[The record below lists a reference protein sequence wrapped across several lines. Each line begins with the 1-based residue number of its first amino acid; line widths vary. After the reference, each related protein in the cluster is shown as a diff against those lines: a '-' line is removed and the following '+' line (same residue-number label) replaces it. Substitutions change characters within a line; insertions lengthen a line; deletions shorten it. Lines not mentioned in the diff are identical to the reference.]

1 MGPVRQNPI
10 QRTVRSVHMC
20 VHCTVHNCYTQCIA
34 QNRPDNFPSYPL
46 HNHHCS
52 DDVYLREGEKQLSG
66 RIATVILADNC
77 FSPLQGS
84 RPHIFNRQ
92 KIQGDHS
99 PQTISARGIGHC
111 SRKIISWKQGPI
123 SRKFR
128 AIGQAYFSYHLLVFS
143 LDNIRTPWG
152 DAPSLVPY
160 FSAFIIHEIYIFVC
174 QCVEPLRRLSLYV
187 LPIDSGSTKN
197 EIFIPPNFQGWGK
210 KFRKQVLT

>member
-1 MGPVRQNPI
+1 MGFYESNDPTDSVKALKGVVVLRIGFNPTRSTSPCYNTTHACNIQSYRKCIHTQKWIHSEMGPVRQNPI

-92 KIQGDHS
+92 KI
-99 PQTISARGIGHC
+99 
-111 SRKIISWKQGPI
+111 
-123 SRKFR
+123 
-128 AIGQAYFSYHLLVFS
+128 
-143 LDNIRTPWG
+143 
-152 DAPSLVPY
+152 
-160 FSAFIIHEIYIFVC
+160 
-174 QCVEPLRRLSLYV
+174 
-187 LPIDSGSTKN
+187 
-197 EIFIPPNFQGWGK
+197 
-210 KFRKQVLT
+210 